1 MTAVLAINNFNDIFM
16 DGTNNLAMLFGNKS
30 NIQGVA
36 AVSQAC
42 KTASLAQLR
51 EMVFFTTQGMPARQ
65 NVFTSN
71 PNLAVYQAALIAAMQ
86 QIPGVIS
93 VQSIVFTKSENVLNY
108 IAKIQSQ
115 YGEMTVNG

>member
-1 MTAVLAINNFNDIFM
+1 MTAVLAINSQNDIYM
-16 DGTNNLAMLFGNKS
+16 DDTNNLAMVFGTKS
-30 NIQGVA
+30 NPEGIA
-36 AVSQAC
+36 AVSQAAQ
-42 KTASLAQLR
+42 TATLAQLR
-51 EMVFFTTQGMPARQ
+51 EMVLFTTQGMPAKQ
-65 NVFTSN
+65 SVFNAN
-71 PNLAVYQAALIAAMQ
+71 PNLAIYQAAVIAAIQ